1 MIKIYIHSNGSAENH
16 GCEAIVRATAKM
28 LQEYKHIYYS
38 TYDLDTDTRY
48 GVNQIVNCIECKRKP
63 MPQYGSFSYYWN
75 RLLSTIYPISG
86 YKAIVGDTI
95 VKSKGCNVALSVG
108 GDNYCYK
115 NSYQFLAYLNNK
127 LKSKGLY
134 SILWG
139 ASIEPNLL
147 ENKSVRDDL
156 QRYDA
161 LFIRESLSRDAL
173 YSVGIEKNVYF
184 YPDPAFTLPRQEYKL
199 PDFFEEGNIIGIN
212 ISPLIQSLEKGDNIT
227 YKNYQALIEY
237 VLSTTNYK
245 ITLIPHVVVKG
256 NDDRIVLRQLLSEF
270 RDSKRVILIED
281 ANCMQ
286 IKDCIA
292 KCRFFIGARTH
303 ATIAA
308 YSTLVP
314 TLVVGYSVKAKGIA
328 KDLFGTYENYVV
340 PVQSLKHPDELTM
353 AFVWLQDNE
362 IIIKNRLKSVVP
374 AMIEQS
380 KESGKQL
387 SKIID
392 SL

>member
-16 GCEAIVRATAKM
+16 GCEAIVRVTAKM

-38 TYDLDTDTRY
+38 TYDLDKDTRY
-48 GVNQIVNCIECKRKP
+48 GVNQIVNCVECKRKP
-63 MPQYGSFSYYWN
+63 MPQYRSFLYYWN
-75 RLLSTIYPISG
+75 RLLNTIYPIRG
-86 YKAIVGDTI
+86 YKTIVGDTI
-95 VKSKGCNVALSVG
+95 VKSKGCDVALSVG

-115 NSYQFLAYLNNK
+115 NSYQYLAYLNNK

-139 ASIEPNLL
+139 ASIEPSLL
-147 ENKSVRDDL
+147 ENKSVREDL

-173 YSVGIEKNVYF
+173 YAVGIKKNVYF
-184 YPDPAFTLPRQEYKL
+184 YPDPAFTLSRQEYKL
-199 PDFFEEGNIIGIN
+199 PDLFEEGNIIGIN

-227 YKNYQALIEY
+227 YKNYQVLIEY
-237 VLSTTNYK
+237 ILSTTNCK
-245 ITLIPHVVVKG
+245 IALIPHVVVKG
-256 NDDRIVLRQLLSEF
+256 NDDRVVLQQLLDEF
-270 RDSKRVILIED
+270 GGSKRVILIED

-292 KCRFFIGARTH
+292 RCRFFIGARTH

-340 PVQSLKHPDELTM
+340 PVQSLKHPDELTK

-362 IIIKNRLKSVVP
+362 ITIKDRLKSVIPTMV
-374 AMIEQS
+374 EQS

>member
-28 LQEYKHIYYS
+28 LQEPKHIYYS
-38 TYDLDTDTRY
+38 TYDLDKDTRY
-48 GVNQIVNCIECKRKP
+48 GVNQIVNCVECKRKP
-63 MPQYGSFSYYWN
+63 MPRYRSFLYYWN
-75 RLLSTIYPISG
+75 RLLNTIYPIRG
-86 YKAIVGDTI
+86 YKTIVGDTI
-95 VKSKGCNVALSVG
+95 IKSKGCNVALSVG

-115 NSYQFLAYLNNK
+115 NSYQYLAYLNSE
-127 LKSKGLY
+127 LKSRGLY

-139 ASIEPNLL
+139 ASIEPSLL
-147 ENKSVRDDL
+147 ENESVREDL

-173 YSVGIEKNVYF
+173 YAVGIKKNVYF
-184 YPDPAFTLPRQEYKL
+184 YPDPAFTLSRQEYKL
-199 PDFFEEGNIIGIN
+199 PDLFEEGNMIGIN

-237 VLSTTNYK
+237 ILSTTNCK
-245 ITLIPHVVVKG
+245 IALIPHVVVKG
-256 NDDRIVLRQLLSEF
+256 NDDRVVLQQLLDEF
-270 RDSKRVILIED
+270 GGSKRVILIED

-292 KCRFFIGARTH
+292 RCRFFIGARTH

-340 PVQSLKHPDELTM
+340 PVQSLKHPDDLTK
-353 AFVWLQDNE
+353 AFIWLQDNE
-362 IIIKNRLKSVVP
+362 IIVKERLKSVIP
-374 AMIEQS
+374 TMIEQS

-387 SKIID
+387 SKIIN